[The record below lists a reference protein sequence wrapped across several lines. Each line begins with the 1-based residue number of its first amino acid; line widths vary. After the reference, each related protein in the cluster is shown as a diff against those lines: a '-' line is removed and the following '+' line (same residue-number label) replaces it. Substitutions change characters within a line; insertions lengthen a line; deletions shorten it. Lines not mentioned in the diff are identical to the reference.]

1 MRHLVRRSSTQRFE
15 LSIINY
21 PFSIVHFVEEYP
33 ARLTRIRRSWRKR
46 VKFSR
51 MNLPLDQ
58 QAIRAK
64 CFHPSGRFAEF
75 PLEDVALS
83 IPARFEKIVAQYSRQ
98 AAVKTSDQTLTYQDL
113 NQAANRLAHSIIA
126 QRGTTQEPIAL
137 LMEHELPL
145 FVAIIGVLKAGK
157 ICLVLDPSFPKDRRA
172 FLLQDSQASL
182 LIADGENLSL
192 AEQSAY
198 QNCDVVN
205 LEQLGWASSS
215 DNPGLAVSS
224 QDLAFLIYTSGS
236 TGQPKG
242 VVQTHANLLHDSL
255 IYCNGLHI
263 CAADRIALLYSC
275 SVSQG
280 MKITFAALLNGAT
293 LCPFDI
299 RKRGVTPISDWL
311 IRQEVTI
318 FVSVPV
324 LFHQF
329 AGTLTGQESFP
340 HLRTIQLGSDLV
352 TPRELEEYQRHFS
365 AHTIL
370 VIRFGTTETGTV
382 RRMYFDSTSSLKEAQ
397 NAVGYAVEGA
407 EVCLIDDAGVALP
420 IDAVGEIVVKGRYL
434 SPGYWRRPDLSR
446 EKFVVDPNGGDQRI
460 YYTGDLGRLRAD
472 GCLYHLG
479 RKDFQLSVRGYRVEA
494 GEIEAL
500 LLAQQNVKEA
510 LVATCGSSTSA
521 VHDRLV
527 AYIVAFEKPFPA
539 ISALRKAA
547 RDKLPAH
554 MVPTDFI
561 FLDSL
566 PLTANGKINR
576 LALPAPHG
584 PRPDLAVAYS
594 APRSEIER
602 LLAEI
607 WAEVLAIGPV
617 GIHDDFFDLGGHSL
631 AATRVLSRVLQK
643 LKLHLPVKALFDA
656 PTVARM
662 ADLVRQNQAHRVDA
676 AELKQMLRLVETM
689 TDEEPSDA

>member
-1 MRHLVRRSSTQRFE
+1 MD
-15 LSIINY
+15 
-21 PFSIVHFVEEYP
+21 
-33 ARLTRIRRSWRKR
+33 
-46 VKFSR
+46 
-51 MNLPLDQ
+51 LPPEQ

-64 CFHPSGRFAEF
+64 CFHPSGRFVEF
-75 PLEDVALS
+75 PLEDVVLS
-83 IPARFEKIVAQYSRQ
+83 IPARFEKIAAQYSHR
-98 AAVKTSDQTLTYQDL
+98 AAVKMSDQTLTYQDL

-126 QRGTTQEPIAL
+126 QRGTTQGTIAL

-145 FVAIIGVLKAGK
+145 FVAIVGVLKAGK
-157 ICLVLDPSFPKDRRA
+157 ICLVLDPSFPKDRTA
-172 FLLQDSQASL
+172 SLLRDSRASL

-198 QNCDVVN
+198 QNCGVVN
-205 LEQLGWASSS
+205 IEQLGWASSS
-215 DNPGLAVSS
+215 DNPGLPVSS
-224 QDLAFLIYTSGS
+224 QSLAFLIYTSGS
-236 TGQPKG
+236 TRQPKG
-242 VVQTHANLLHDSL
+242 VVQTHANLLHESL

-263 CAADRIALLYSC
+263 CADDRIALLYSC

-293 LCPFDI
+293 LYPFDI
-299 RKRGVTPISDWL
+299 RKRGVTQISDWL
-311 IRQEVTI
+311 TRQEVTI
-318 FVSVPV
+318 LFSVPV

-329 AGTLTGQESFP
+329 VGTLTGQEFFP
-340 HLRTIQLGSDLV
+340 HLRIVQLGSDLV
-352 TPRELEEYQRHFS
+352 TPRELGEYQRHFS
-365 AHTIL
+365 GHTIL

-407 EVCLIDDAGVALP
+407 EVCLIDDTGAALP
-420 IDAVGEIVVKGRYL
+420 VDAVGEIVVKGRYV
-434 SPGYWRRPDLSR
+434 SSGYWCRPDLTR
-446 EKFVVDPNGGDQRI
+446 EKFVGDPNGGDQRI

-472 GCLYHLG
+472 GRLYHLG

-500 LLAQQNVKEA
+500 LLSQQNVKEA

-527 AYIVAFEKPFPA
+527 AYIVAFEKPLPLT
-539 ISALRKAA
+539 SVLRKAV
-547 RDKLPAH
+547 RDKLPAY

-566 PLTANGKINR
+566 PLTPNGKINR
-576 LALPAPHG
+576 MALPVPHG
-584 PRPDLAVAYS
+584 PRPDLEVAYT
-594 APRSEIER
+594 APRSDIER

-631 AATRVLSRVLQK
+631 AATRVISRVLQK
-643 LKLHLPVKALFDA
+643 FKLDLPVRTLFDA

-662 ADLVRQNQAHRVDA
+662 ADVVRQNQAHLVEA
-676 AELKQMLRLVETM
+676 AALEQMLRLMETM
-689 TDEEPSDA
+689 TDEKPSDA

>member
-1 MRHLVRRSSTQRFE
+1 MD
-15 LSIINY
+15 
-21 PFSIVHFVEEYP
+21 
-33 ARLTRIRRSWRKR
+33 
-46 VKFSR
+46 
-51 MNLPLDQ
+51 LPPEQ

-64 CFHPSGRFAEF
+64 CFHPSGRFVEF
-75 PLEDVALS
+75 PLEDVVLS
-83 IPARFEKIVAQYSRQ
+83 IPARFEKIAAQYSHR
-98 AAVKTSDQTLTYQDL
+98 AAVKMSDQTLTYQDL

-126 QRGTTQEPIAL
+126 QRGTTQGTIAL

-145 FVAIIGVLKAGK
+145 FVAIVGVLKAGK
-157 ICLVLDPSFPKDRRA
+157 ICLVLDPSFPKDRTA
-172 FLLQDSQASL
+172 SLLRDSRASL

-198 QNCDVVN
+198 QNCGVVN
-205 LEQLGWASSS
+205 IDQLGWASSS
-215 DNPGLAVSS
+215 DNPGLPVSS
-224 QDLAFLIYTSGS
+224 QSLAFLIYTSGS
-236 TGQPKG
+236 TRQPKG
-242 VVQTHANLLHDSL
+242 VVQTHANLLHESL

-263 CAADRIALLYSC
+263 CADDRIALLYSC

-293 LCPFDI
+293 LYPFDI
-299 RKRGVTPISDWL
+299 RKRGVTQISDWL
-311 IRQEVTI
+311 TRQEVTI
-318 FVSVPV
+318 LFSVPV

-329 AGTLTGQESFP
+329 VGTLTGQDFFP
-340 HLRTIQLGSDLV
+340 HLRIVQLGSDLV
-352 TPRELEEYQRHFS
+352 TPRELGEYQRHFS
-365 AHTIL
+365 GHTIL
-370 VIRFGTTETGTV
+370 VIRFGTTETGTA

-407 EVCLIDDAGVALP
+407 EVCLIDDTGAGLP
-420 IDAVGEIVVKGRYL
+420 IDAVGEIVVKGRYV
-434 SPGYWRRPDLSR
+434 SPGYWCRPDLTR
-446 EKFVVDPNGGDQRI
+446 EKFVGDPNGGDQRI

-472 GCLYHLG
+472 GRLYHLG

-500 LLAQQNVKEA
+500 LLSQQNVKEA

-527 AYIVAFEKPFPA
+527 AYIVAFEKPLPLT
-539 ISALRKAA
+539 SVLRKAV
-547 RDKLPAH
+547 RDKLPAY

-566 PLTANGKINR
+566 PLTPNGKINR
-576 LALPAPHG
+576 MALPVPHG
-584 PRPDLAVAYS
+584 PRPDLEVAYT
-594 APRSEIER
+594 APRSDIER

-631 AATRVLSRVLQK
+631 AATRVISRVLQK
-643 LKLHLPVKALFDA
+643 FKLDLPVRTLFDA

-662 ADLVRQNQAHRVDA
+662 ADVVRQNQAHRVEA
-676 AELKQMLRLVETM
+676 AALEQMLQLMETM
-689 TDEEPSDA
+689 TDEKPSDA

>member
-1 MRHLVRRSSTQRFE
+1 MD
-15 LSIINY
+15 
-21 PFSIVHFVEEYP
+21 
-33 ARLTRIRRSWRKR
+33 
-46 VKFSR
+46 
-51 MNLPLDQ
+51 LPSEQ

-64 CFHPSGRFAEF
+64 CFHPSGRFVEF
-75 PLEDVALS
+75 PLEDVVLS
-83 IPARFEKIVAQYSRQ
+83 IPARFEKIAAQYSHR
-98 AAVKTSDQTLTYQDL
+98 AAVKMSDQTLTYQDL

-126 QRGTTQEPIAL
+126 QRGTTQGTIAL

-145 FVAIIGVLKAGK
+145 FVAIVGVLKAGK
-157 ICLVLDPSFPKDRRA
+157 ICLVLDPSFPKDRTA
-172 FLLQDSQASL
+172 SLLRDSRASL

-198 QNCDVVN
+198 QNCGVVN
-205 LEQLGWASSS
+205 IEQLGWASSS
-215 DNPGLAVSS
+215 DNPGLPVSS
-224 QDLAFLIYTSGS
+224 QSLAFLIYTSGS
-236 TGQPKG
+236 TSQPKG
-242 VVQTHANLLHDSL
+242 VVQTHANLLHESL

-263 CAADRIALLYSC
+263 CADDRIALLYSC

-293 LCPFDI
+293 LYPFDI
-299 RKRGVTPISDWL
+299 RKRGVTQISDWL
-311 IRQEVTI
+311 TRQEVTI
-318 FVSVPV
+318 LFSVPV

-329 AGTLTGQESFP
+329 VGTLTGQEFFP
-340 HLRTIQLGSDLV
+340 HLRIVQLGSDLV
-352 TPRELEEYQRHFS
+352 TPRELGEYQRHFS
-365 AHTIL
+365 GHTIL

-407 EVCLIDDAGVALP
+407 EVCLIDDTGAGLP
-420 IDAVGEIVVKGRYL
+420 IDAVGEIVVKGRYV
-434 SPGYWRRPDLSR
+434 SPGYWCRPDLTR
-446 EKFVVDPNGGDQRI
+446 EKFVGDPNGGDQRI

-472 GCLYHLG
+472 GRLYHLG

-500 LLAQQNVKEA
+500 LLSQQNVKEA

-527 AYIVAFEKPFPA
+527 AYIVAFEKPLPLT
-539 ISALRKAA
+539 SVLRKAV
-547 RDKLPAH
+547 RDKLPAY

-566 PLTANGKINR
+566 PLTPNGKINR
-576 LALPAPHG
+576 MALPVPHG
-584 PRPDLAVAYS
+584 PRPDLEVAYT
-594 APRSEIER
+594 APRSDIER

-631 AATRVLSRVLQK
+631 AATRVISRVLQK
-643 LKLHLPVKALFDA
+643 FKLDLPVRTLFDA

-662 ADLVRQNQAHRVDA
+662 ADVVRQNQAHLVEA
-676 AELKQMLRLVETM
+676 AALEQMLRLMETM
-689 TDEEPSDA
+689 TDEKPSDA